1 MRAEKRRGAPGL
13 GKSELSAAGRSLTGQ
28 TAAQKARRR
37 DRRARK
43 QGHDT
48 GKRAAGRRQARKPEN
63 IHRAGGAGKPRQL
76 PRSKKGSEHRGIK
89 RRRARRSARGASP
102 LLALPGIICRAS
114 SAGHHLPDGRP
125 RRISPV
131 LTPKPRPPLSRQSP
145 GGAQGRRLPLCALSL
160 SRPPPP
166 HPAPHRPRAPA
177 ARSRRRGLFFCCGTP
192 SPSRSF
198 FFCTPFFLRAPPSA
212 AGQTAPPSAVRAPSP
227 AQRAGPFFH
236 PCPLAKRSLR
246 RPLALQK
253 LRPPRPGAKSLLKS
267 PFSPTELSGV
277 FCFAAQKKEG
287 PGAHGAHRGPP
298 SRRLVCLPPFFK
310 GGSDRAG
317 DLAPR
322 SPSDCRKGP

>member
-1 MRAEKRRGAPGL
+1 MRDEKRRGAPGL

-63 IHRAGGAGKPRQL
+63 IHRAGGAVKPRQL

-114 SAGHHLPDGRP
+114 SAGRTSAPHFPSADAKAPPSPLP
-125 RRISPV
+125 
-131 LTPKPRPPLSRQSP
+131 PKPRRGSGPAPPPLRPFSLPPASPAPRPAPIP
-145 GGAQGRRLPLCALSL
+145 GGGAFFSAAAH
-160 SRPPPP
+160 PPPP
-166 HPAPHRPRAPA
+166 AVFSSARPFFSGPRL
-177 ARSRRRGLFFCCGTP
+177 RRRGRLPRQGG
-192 SPSRSF
+192 
-198 FFCTPFFLRAPPSA
+198 
-212 AGQTAPPSAVRAPSP
+212 AGPSP

-253 LRPPRPGAKSLLKS
+253 LRPPRPGAKSLLKF
-267 PFSPTELSGV
+267 PFSPTELPG
-277 FCFAAQKKEG
+277 FFASQHKKR
-287 PGAHGAHRGPP
+287 GAPQGAPP
-298 SRRLVCLPPFFK
+298 QALHKDFTLQCSRR
-310 GGSDRAG
+310 S
-317 DLAPR
+317 
-322 SPSDCRKGP
+322 S

>member
-13 GKSELSAAGRSLTGQ
+13 GKSELSAAGRRLTGQ

-114 SAGHHLPDGRP
+114 SAGRP
-125 RRISPV
+125 SAPHF
-131 LTPKPRPPLSRQSP
+131 PSAERQSP
-145 GGAQGRRLPLCALSL
+145 ALPSPAKAPAGLRAGASPCALSL

-166 HPAPHRPRAPA
+166 TPPRTAPARLRRAPA
-177 ARSRRRGLFFCCGTP
+177 GGAFFSAAAHPPPPAVFSSARPFFSGPRLRRRGRLPRLRRCGP
-192 SPSRSF
+192 LP
-198 FFCTPFFLRAPPSA
+198 RAA
-212 AGQTAPPSAVRAPSP
+212 
-227 AQRAGPFFH
+227 
-236 PCPLAKRSLR
+236 R
-246 RPLALQK
+246 RPLFSPLPFGKAQPAPAFGPSK
-253 LRPPRPGAKSLLKS
+253 APTTPPRCKKPLEIPFLSHRALRGFFASQHKKRGA
-267 PFSPTELSGV
+267 P
-277 FCFAAQKKEG
+277 Q
-287 PGAHGAHRGPP
+287 GAPP
-298 SRRLVCLPPFFK
+298 QALHKDFTLQCSRR
-310 GGSDRAG
+310 S
-317 DLAPR
+317 
-322 SPSDCRKGP
+322 S